1 MQENEGAIA
10 QLVDNFRA
18 GVLSRRQLIGR
29 LTAVGISATGVSAIL
44 TSASRRSNSSS
55 PSEVQVADDTSQH
68 LQLHSQH
75 LSHQTQGQLG
85 ALYDDYAEL
94 AVVED
99 SMYSAPVVGRAAIIA
114 RKSMGLSAT
123 SSVQVTVNNRI
134 AMGNQVIVEWVT
146 TGVHT
151 GDLPG
156 LPATGRSFTLRGLT
170 VVVREH
176 GKIVRESLYYDVA
189 DLYRQLEMQQE

>member
-1 MQENEGAIA
+1 MQANEGTIP
-10 QLVDNFRA
+10 QSVDNFRA
-18 GVLSRRQLIGR
+18 GALSRRQLIR
-29 LTAVGISATGVSAIL
+29 LLTAAGISAAGVSAVL
-44 TSASRRSNSSS
+44 ASASRRSYSS
-55 PSEVQVADDTSQH
+55 PPPEVQAAEDTSQH

-75 LSHQTQGQLG
+75 LSNQTQGRLD
-85 ALYDDYAEL
+85 ALNDDYAEL

-114 RKSMGLSAT
+114 RKSMGLAAT
-123 SSVQVTVNNRI
+123 SSVQVTVINRI
-134 AMGNQVIVEWVT
+134 ALGNQVIAEWVT

-151 GDLPG
+151 GDLPE

-176 GKIVRESLYYDVA
+176 GKNVRESLYYDVA
-189 DLYRQLEMQQE
+189 DLYRQLRIQ